1 MNVNVFTG
9 LDSLND
15 FADLGAVFL
24 QRVTDLAVVS
34 REFVPER
41 NVLRND
47 VGDLLIRDEIA
58 PNALGTGGDV
68 NDRNRYIVG
77 WIVNQKMNHD
87 YISSPLFYLFTAQQP
102 KLLTTNE
109 RRSLHAGN

>member
-1 MNVNVFTG
+1 MNVNMFAG
-9 LDSLND
+9 LDRLND
-15 FADLGAVFL
+15 FADLGAIFL
-24 QRVTDLAVVS
+24 QRVTDLAVVP

-41 NVLRND
+41 NVLCD
-47 VGDLLIRDEIA
+47 GVGDLVICDEIA

-87 YISSPLFYLFTAQQP
+87 YLSSPLFYLFTALNTNYQP
-102 KLLTTNE
+102 
-109 RRSLHAGN
+109 RMRARSLHAGN